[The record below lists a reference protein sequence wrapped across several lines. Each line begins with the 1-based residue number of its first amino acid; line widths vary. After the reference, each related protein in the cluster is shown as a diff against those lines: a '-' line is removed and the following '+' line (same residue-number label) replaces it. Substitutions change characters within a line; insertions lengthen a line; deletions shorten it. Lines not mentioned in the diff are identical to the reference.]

1 MNYDDIVDV
10 ADLDCIYLSYDEP
23 QKEEFWLKIKNMVPW
38 AKRVDGV
45 KGSDAAHKAAGEA
58 SETERFIL
66 IDGDNM
72 PDEKFFNMQ
81 LDFTDK
87 DPNYKLAQYRWR
99 ATNAINGLRYGN
111 GGMSSWTKTYVANMK
126 THETSDGSDTTSVDF
141 CMDSTDNLYW
151 AMHDCY
157 STTHPNYTPFQAW
170 RAGFREGVKMV
181 LDRGAKPNIDSFKE
195 RVATRNVNN
204 LTIWH
209 NVGSDVENGMWA
221 IYGARLGTYLTLLTN
236 WDHKKVM
243 WFDNFPELW
252 EKQSEIKTNT
262 SLHGVIQEVGAE
274 LKEKLG
280 LPMCMLNAEQSAF
293 FKRHYNADR
302 HNLGP
307 LVKEMDVIRKIEG
320 W

>member
-1 MNYDDIVDV
+1 LSEIIDV

-58 SETERFIL
+58 SDTERFIL

-72 PDEKFFNMQ
+72 PNEDFFNIQ

-87 DPNYKLAQYRWR
+87 DETFQKAQFRWK
-99 ATNAINGLRYGN
+99 AVNSINGLRYGN
-111 GGMSSWTKTYVANMK
+111 GGMSSWTKTYVRDMK
-126 THETSDGSDTTSVDF
+126 THEHQTEGDESRIADF
-141 CMDSTDNLYW
+141 CLDSKDNLYW

-157 STTHPNYTPFQAW
+157 STTYPNYTPFQAW

-181 LDRGAKPNIDSFKE
+181 LNRGKVPTVDEFKE
-195 RVATRNVNN
+195 TVASRNLNN

-209 NVGSDVENGMWA
+209 NVGMDVENGAWA
-221 IYGARLGTYLTLLTN
+221 IYGARLGTYMTLLTDWN
-236 WDHKKVM
+236 AHNVQ
-243 WFDNFPELW
+243 WFDNYIQMWEEQELRNPVT
-252 EKQSEIKTNT
+252 EAESIGVT
-262 SLHGVIQEVGAE
+262 LHN
-274 LKEKLG
+274 KLG
-280 LPMCMLNAEQSAF
+280 LPMCMLDAEQSKF
-293 FKRHYNADR
+293 FKRHYAANF
-302 HNLGP
+302 HNRGP
-307 LVKEMDVIRKIEG
+307 LVTEMEVIRQIEG

>member
-1 MNYDDIVDV
+1 MDDIIDI

-45 KGSDAAHKAAGEA
+45 KGSDAAHKAAGEM
-58 SETERFIL
+58 SDTERFIL

-72 PDEKFFNMQ
+72 PDENFFNLQ

-87 DPNYKLAQYRWR
+87 DENYKLAQYRWR
-99 ATNAINGLRYGN
+99 AVNAINGLRYGN

-126 THETSDGSDTTSVDF
+126 THETSDGSDTTAVDF
-141 CMDSTDNLYW
+141 CMDSSDNLYW

-157 STTHPNYTPFQAW
+157 STTYPNYTPFQAW

-181 LDRGAKPNIDSFKE
+181 LDRGARPSIDDFRE
-195 RVATRNVNN
+195 RVANRNLNN

-209 NVGSDVENGMWA
+209 NVGADVENGLWA
-221 IYGARLGTYLTLLTN
+221 IYGARLGTYMTMLTD
-236 WDHKKVM
+236 WDYKNVADFDNYPVM
-243 WFDNFPELW
+243 WSEHSEYKDPIVTAEELG
-252 EKQSEIKTNT
+252 K
-262 SLHGVIQEVGAE
+262 E
-274 LKEKLG
+274 LEAKLG
-280 LPMCMLNAEQSAF
+280 LPMCTLSPEQSKF
-293 FKRHYNADR
+293 FKRHYNADKY
-302 HNLGP
+302 NMGP

>member
-1 MNYDDIVDV
+1 MNSNDIIDV

-23 QKEEFWLKIKNMVPW
+23 QKEEFWLKIKNMIPW

-58 SETERFIL
+58 SDTERFIL

-72 PDEKFFNMQ
+72 PDESFFNMQ

-87 DPNYKLAQYRWR
+87 DPKYQLAQFRWK
-99 ATNAINGLRYGN
+99 AVNSINGLRYGN

-126 THETSDGSDTTSVDF
+126 THENQTDGDVSRIADF
-141 CMDSTDNLYW
+141 CLDSKDNLYW
-151 AMHDCY
+151 AMYDCY
-157 STTHPNYTPFQAW
+157 STTYPNYTPFQAW

-181 LDRGAKPNIDSFKE
+181 LDKGAKPDIDTFKVT
-195 RVATRNVNN
+195 VASRNLNN

-209 NVGSDVENGMWA
+209 NVGADVENGIWA
-221 IYGARLGTYLTLLTN
+221 IYGARLGTYMTMLTDWEHTN
-236 WDHKKVM
+236 VQ
-243 WFDNFPELW
+243 WFDNYITLW
-252 EKQSEIKTNT
+252 EEQEYRDPEREATLLGAA
-262 SLHGVIQEVGAE
+262 LHD
-274 LKEKLG
+274 KLG
-280 LPMCMLNAEQSAF
+280 LPMCTLSKEQSKF
-293 FKRHYNADR
+293 FKRHYNADK

-307 LVKEMDVIRKIEG
+307 LVTEMDVIRRIEG